1 MVPKRLEDDFN
12 VVESGINCI
21 LIGLQDRAYKAG
33 VVDGARGDGSDEALR
48 AKYDEQRLA
57 WRKACR
63 FIYDVLQDGGSRGR
77 PMDLIDKPTWHTI
90 IKLIGE
96 AEELEAAE

>member
-1 MVPKRLEDDFN
+1 MVPKQLEDDFN
-12 VVESGINCI
+12 VVESGINYI

-33 VVDGARGDGSDEALR
+33 VIDGARGDSSDEVLR

-63 FIYDVLQDGGSRGR
+63 FIYDVLGEGGKRGR
-77 PMDLIDKPTWHTI
+77 PMDLIDKTAWHRI
-90 IKLIGE
+90 IQLIAE
-96 AEELEAAE
+96 AEELEAKE